1 MRADPAIMPL
11 DDNRATDL
19 AANFIG
25 ESIIFSVAAMALLLE
40 TYRKKL
46 EDLAKDE
53 YNRNQ
58 AQLISDRIAALEAKL
73 SSLKPDRSV

>member
-1 MRADPAIMPL
+1 MPL

-25 ESIIFSVAAMALLLE
+25 VSIIFSVAAMALLLE